1 MFPGFSEMYTTIPLG
16 CLKCTLLLAAECICW
31 NFVFQG
37 FFLKLF
43 RVVMVGLEITLSAD
57 YSGAVCQSFE
67 KGFQRRS
74 RLSS

>member
-1 MFPGFSEMYTTIPLG
+1 MTVPLDY
-16 CLKCTLLLAAECICW
+16 LKDPPLLAAECICW

-43 RVVMVGLEITLSAD
+43 RVVMVGLEITLPAD

-74 RLSS
+74 RLLS

>member
-1 MFPGFSEMYTTIPLG
+1 MTVPSGYLNSPT
-16 CLKCTLLLAAECICW
+16 LLAAECICW